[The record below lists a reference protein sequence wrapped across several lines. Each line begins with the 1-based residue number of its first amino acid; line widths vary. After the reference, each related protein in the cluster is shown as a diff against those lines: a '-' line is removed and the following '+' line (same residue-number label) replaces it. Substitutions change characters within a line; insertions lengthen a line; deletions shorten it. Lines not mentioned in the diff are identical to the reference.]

1 MPAPPAS
8 PLFLREAE
16 IRRGLELVHFAQ
28 TQLYRGLDE
37 ALAVHGLGRA
47 HQRVLYF
54 TARQPG
60 LSVGALLRL
69 LGITKQ
75 SLGRV
80 LTDLTSRDLIETRA
94 GTSDRRQRLLRL
106 TPAGMALESELFE
119 MLRAKLGRAYSDAGP
134 GAVAGFWAVLEALI
148 PPADRPRVAGLGSKN
163 GPGGRG

>member
-1 MPAPPAS
+1 MPAAAS

-16 IRRGLELVHFAQ
+16 IRRGIELVHFAQ
-28 TQLYRGLDE
+28 GQLYRGIDE

-54 TARQPG
+54 TARRPG

-80 LTDLTSRDLIETRA
+80 LNDLTVGGFIETRP

-106 TPAGMALESELFE
+106 TPIGAALEAELFGL
-119 MLRAKLGRAYSDAGP
+119 LRAKLGRAYSDAGP

-148 PPADRPRVAGLGSKN
+148 PAADRPRIAGLGTAE
-163 GPGGRG
+163 

>member
-1 MPAPPAS
+1 MPALPAS

-16 IRRGLELVHFAQ
+16 IRRGIELMHFAHA
-28 TQLYRGLDE
+28 QLYRGIDE

-60 LSVGALLRL
+60 LNVGTLLRL

-80 LTDLTSRDLIETRA
+80 LGDLTGRALVETRP

-106 TPAGMALESELFE
+106 TPEGAVLEATLYD

-134 GAVAGFWAVLEALI
+134 GAVAGYWAVLESLI
-148 PPADRPRVAGLGSKN
+148 PPADRPRIASLGSKEA
-163 GPGGRG
+163 P